1 MRGAP
6 SFSVGKRLGS
16 SIILVK
22 SISLKFS
29 IYGVNSPLPDLN
41 LLPVFE
47 ALFRHGNVTR
57 AAAQIGLTQSAMS
70 SALGRLRRQLD
81 DPLFVNTRS
90 GMLPTPRALELAPS
104 LTDALAMVR
113 SALGARDAFDP
124 RRTTRGLR
132 VYMTDVG
139 ETVLLPKLM
148 RHLHEHAPAIRLETA
163 QLPASELAV
172 RLETGD
178 IDLAV
183 GYVPQLR
190 DKIRRERLFEEH
202 YVCMTRPDH
211 PLGRRSALTLK
222 EFLAA
227 RHVVIASMG
236 SGHQV
241 LERTLAERG
250 MEENIALRVPHFVV
264 VPLIVAGTD
273 LIVTLPSRVA
283 QASAKLV
290 KVKVHPLP
298 IPIPSFDV
306 SLYWHARVEND
317 AANRWLRAAMLELF
331 GDGGT

>member
-1 MRGAP
+1 
-6 SFSVGKRLGS
+6 VDD
-16 SIILVK
+16 
-22 SISLKFS
+22 
-29 IYGVNSPLPDLN
+29 YPDLN

-57 AAAQIGLTQSAMS
+57 AAAQMGLTQSAMS
-70 SALGRLRRQLD
+70 SALGRLRRQLG
-81 DPLFVNTRS
+81 DPLFVNTRA
-90 GMLPTPRALELAPS
+90 GMLPTPRALELAPA
-104 LTDALAMVR
+104 LTDALATVR
-113 SALGARDAFDP
+113 GALGSREAFDP
-124 RRTTRGLR
+124 RRTARSLR

-148 RHLHEHAPAIRLETA
+148 RHLHEHSPAIRLETA
-163 QLPASELAV
+163 QLPAGELAV

-190 DKIRRERLFEEH
+190 DKVRRTRLFEEH

-211 PLGRRSALTLK
+211 PLGRRAPLTLK

-227 RHVVIASMG
+227 RHVLISSMG

-241 LERTLAERG
+241 LERTLAEHG
-250 MEENIALRVPHFVV
+250 VEENVALRVPHFVV

-273 LIVTLPSRVA
+273 LIVSLPSRVA
-283 QASAKLV
+283 EASARLV

-317 AANRWLRAAMLELF
+317 AANRWLRDAMLELF
-331 GDGGT
+331 GDQPSANRRSGA